1 LLLLHPQRYLL
12 EVEQPLAR
20 VAVARHNRQV
30 RFYRVRVLRRMPHP
44 GRGFTQGLLAEG
56 NTVFESA
63 GLYGE
68 STLRRYQPGS
78 EAPVAEAAVPGEFFA
93 EGICRVRES
102 IWQLTWQDRI
112 ALRWDAG
119 ALELR
124 DKVRFN
130 REGWGMC
137 SVPGPG
143 GIVEVVTS
151 DGTSELVR
159 RDPETLEP
167 REVVHV
173 RCRGN
178 RVRGL
183 NDLTWAGGL
192 VWANVIGSA
201 YLAGIDLV
209 AGEVTDVVDAH
220 AAAERY
226 WHDPQAIMNGIA
238 ALTAPGEFLLTGKR
252 FRSLYQV
259 RLVPDRDR
267 GQAERL
273 LRSGLS
279 R

>member
-1 LLLLHPQRYLL
+1 VSAGRRGR
-12 EVEQPLAR
+12 ADSG
-20 VAVARHNRQV
+20 HNRQV
-30 RFYRVRVLRRMPHP
+30 RFYRVSVVRRLPHP
-44 GRGFTQGLLAEG
+44 GRGFTQGLIVEG
-56 NTVFESA
+56 NTVFESL

-68 STLRRYQPGS
+68 SVLRRYQPGGQ
-78 EAPVAEAAVPGEFFA
+78 APVAETALPAELFG

-102 IWQLTWQDRI
+102 IWQLTWRERV

-119 ALELR
+119 SLELR
-124 DKVRFN
+124 EKVRFN

-137 SVPGPG
+137 AFPAGNG
-143 GIVEVVTS
+143 TLEVVTS

-167 REVVHV
+167 RAVVHV
-173 RCRGN
+173 RCRGG

-192 VWANVIGSA
+192 IWANVAGTDF
-201 YLAGIDLV
+201 LAGIDLA

-220 AAAERY
+220 AVGERH
-226 WHDPQAIMNGIA
+226 WHDPQAITNGIA
-238 ALTAPGEFLLTGKR
+238 ALLGPGEFLLTGKR
-252 FRSLYQV
+252 YRSLYQV

-267 GQAERL
+267 GQVDRL